1 MITLAVDTVSS
12 AGGVALLGACDSPLT
27 KELGDRGRH
36 AEEIVPASLALLE
49 EAGVSWNDVG
59 LLAVDEGPGS
69 FTGIRVGVAFVL
81 GLAEARG
88 LPAAGV
94 GCLDILARACYDATS
109 PKTGGYIVSVADV
122 RRGEVVLARF
132 RATETGPVREGD
144 EVLTPVTDAGEP
156 PPPGSVVT
164 GDGGD
169 LLWLEA
175 PGITRWIGNGSD
187 RAVACALLGMAAHR
201 VRELPTPAPRYARPA
216 DARPRQG

>member
-27 KELGDRGRH
+27 KELGDRGRR

-88 LPAAGV
+88 LPAAG
-94 GCLDILARACYDATS
+94 
-109 PKTGGYIVSVADV
+109 
-122 RRGEVVLARF
+122 
-132 RATETGPVREGD
+132 PVREGD
-144 EVLTPVTDAGEP
+144 EVLTPVTEAGEP